1 MVPTSD
7 GLEAITTIHYL
18 FSVADELGALKY
30 LRMPATEVERDTS
43 TAASTTFTL
52 LRNLFYLSADV
63 LLAVFFGD
71 IGIM

>member
-1 MVPTSD
+1 M
-7 GLEAITTIHYL
+7 
-18 FSVADELGALKY
+18 ADELGALKY
-30 LRMPATEVERDTS
+30 LRMPAPEVERDTS
-43 TAASTTFTL
+43 AAASTTFTL